1 MKLHIEK
8 IAAAGAVAIA
18 LAASNAAA
26 EMPKTMAWTAYG
38 TTSSGYAQSAA
49 IGNMLK
55 AKFGT
60 NLRILPGKNDVSR
73 MLPLKQGRVDLCACG
88 IAAYFG
94 QEGIALFAKKGWG
107 PQKVRLI
114 MSSSG
119 SYGLAVATAKD
130 ANIKTPA
137 DFKGK
142 RIAWVTGGD
151 ALNINAGAYL
161 AFGGVDWNDVKKV
174 TVSGFKASVDA
185 IINGQAD
192 AAFMSTVTPHAKRL
206 GASPRGIHW
215 PALDPNNKDGWARM
229 QKAAPY
235 YYPHTATVGADITAD
250 KPLATGGYP
259 YPILIGNADFDTGTA
274 YSLTKALVEN
284 YDDYKDKAP
293 GAKGWALSSQK
304 LEWALP
310 YNEGSVKLFK
320 EKGVWTDAA
329 QKHNDALIAR
339 QDVLA
344 KAWAAFE
351 GSAPSDEG
359 EFRKAWMAARGAA
372 LKAAGMPVIFN

>member
-1 MKLHIEK
+1 
-8 IAAAGAVAIA
+8 
-18 LAASNAAA
+18 
-26 EMPKTMAWTAYG
+26 
-38 TTSSGYAQSAA
+38 
-49 IGNMLK
+49 
-55 AKFGT
+55 
-60 NLRILPGKNDVSR
+60 
-73 MLPLKQGRVDLCACG
+73 
-88 IAAYFG
+88 
-94 QEGIALFAKKGWG
+94 
-107 PQKVRLI
+107 

-161 AFGGVDWNDVKKV
+161 AFGGVDWKDVKKV

-215 PALDPNNKDGWARM
+215 PALDPNNKEGWARM

-235 YYPHTATVGADITAD
+235 YYPHTATVGADISAD

-259 YPILIGNADFDTGTA
+259 YPILIGNADFNTDTA
-274 YSLTKALVEN
+274 YSLTKAMVEN

-293 GAKGWALSSQK
+293 GAKGWALSAQK
-304 LEWALP
+304 LQWALP
-310 YNEGSVKLFK
+310 YNDGSIKFFK

-329 QKHNDALIAR
+329 QKHNDDLVAR
-339 QDVLA
+339 QNVLA

-351 GSAPSDEG
+351 GSAPSDEA
-359 EFRKAWMAARGAA
+359 EFRKGWMAARAAA